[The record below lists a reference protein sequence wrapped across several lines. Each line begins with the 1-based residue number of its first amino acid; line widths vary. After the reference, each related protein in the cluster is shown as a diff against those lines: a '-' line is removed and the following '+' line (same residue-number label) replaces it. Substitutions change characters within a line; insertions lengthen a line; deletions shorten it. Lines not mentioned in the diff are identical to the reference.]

1 MSNRINDTDINEISF
16 EQAMAKLEEIVTALE
31 NGKAPLDRSLAL
43 FEEGV
48 ALVKL
53 CSSKLEGAEKKVK
66 ILMSDK
72 NGEYDE
78 RDFTSTEG

>member
-1 MSNRINDTDINEISF
+1 MSNQINDTDINEISF

-48 ALVKL
+48 SLVKL
-53 CSSKLEGAEKKVK
+53 CSSRLESAEKKVK